1 MAVIPPATERKGAQ
15 GKSSKALISSA
26 VEDTVGRR
34 PELSTSGGTS
44 DARFVAS
51 YAPVAEFGLVGKT
64 MHKVDEF
71 TTVEDMT
78 TLKTIY
84 STILDRFFMEATA

>member
-1 MAVIPPATERKGAQ
+1 MCIRDSPFVTEPGAFTE
-15 GKSSKALISSA
+15 LISSA